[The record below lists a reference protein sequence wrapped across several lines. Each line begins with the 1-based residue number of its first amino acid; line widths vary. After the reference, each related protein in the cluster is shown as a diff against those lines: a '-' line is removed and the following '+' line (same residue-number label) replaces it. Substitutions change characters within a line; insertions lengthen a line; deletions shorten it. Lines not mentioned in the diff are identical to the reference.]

1 MQLGVISLTF
11 NRGEG
16 EFGDESGKGKMKTRT
31 RPSTQEDFAI
41 VERVARI
48 VSSVR
53 GTKPDYRRLAA
64 ELELAIPFDVVG
76 IVLLRHDREGVRV
89 TVCHREEYQ
98 GPTRWTALQHQH
110 PRESSMLGQML
121 QTPRPI
127 LREYENGLDGPPA
140 LCGDALSSDHR
151 LHSTLIV
158 PLIIEERVLGTLEL
172 GTIAP
177 NTYRDEAL
185 QRLVRAVARVLA
197 AAIEGVQLEGKT
209 QIQDRQHQALKDVSF
224 ALTSKMELPTIL
236 DQIVVGLAKSLN
248 VASAIMMYDRQTAL
262 LQVEALAGLDREIFP
277 KICRCNAYVREE
289 CIIGYT
295 LQHHRPSICYDLTT
309 DERFPL
315 NHVYA
320 RELNIHSV
328 YTFPLMTDTTVYG
341 VLLLCS
347 AEPGGFT
354 PLKVDIFS
362 LFASQATLAID
373 TSMLLEAVRQR
384 SLSQESALLSSVS
397 HDLRTPLTTIK
408 AAVTGL
414 LQADLAWSEQARREM
429 LEDVDSETDQLTV
442 MVNALIELSR
452 IEMGALMLEKE
463 WCDIVEVIHGTQ
475 AKLDRRLAVYP
486 MHLDLQPHLPLV
498 YADHAQLERVFYNL
512 LDNAIRH
519 SPEGAEIV
527 IAVDVLE
534 KHESPCV
541 RVRVIDHGR
550 TVPEH
555 ERERI
560 FRSFHYGFR
569 SYGSGLG
576 LAICKGIVE
585 AHQGC
590 IWVEALQNDEG
601 KASGSCF
608 IFTLP
613 IRANSGVSAR
623 ATV

>member
-1 MQLGVISLTF
+1 MQYAPMCYFS
-11 NRGEG
+11 
-16 EFGDESGKGKMKTRT
+16 GDENGKGKMKTRT
-31 RPSTQEDFAI
+31 RPSIQEDFVI
-41 VERVARI
+41 VECVARV

-53 GTKPDYRRLAA
+53 GRSPDYTLLAA

-89 TVCHREEYQ
+89 TVCHREEHQ
-98 GPTRWTALQHQH
+98 GVTHWTPLYLQH
-110 PRESSMLGQML
+110 PRESSMLAQIL
-121 QTPRPI
+121 QVPV
-127 LREYENGLDGPPA
+127 LVVREYENGLDGPPA

-158 PLIIEERVLGTLEL
+158 PLIVEERVLGTLEL
-172 GTIAP
+172 GTVAP

-185 QRLVRAVARVLA
+185 QRLVSAVARVLA

-209 QIQDRQHQALKDVSF
+209 QIQDRQHQALKDVSY

-236 DQIVVGLAKSLN
+236 DQIVVGLVRSLN
-248 VASAIMMYDRQTAL
+248 AAAAIVMYDRQKAL
-262 LQVEALAGLDREIFP
+262 LRVEALAGLDRETFQ
-277 KICRCNAYVREE
+277 KICTCNACVREE

-295 LQHHRPSICYDLTT
+295 IQHRRPATCYDLTT
-309 DERFPL
+309 DVRFPL
-315 NHVYA
+315 NHLDA

-354 PLKVDIFS
+354 PLKADIFS

-373 TSMLLEAVRQR
+373 TSTLLEAVRQR
-384 SLSQESALLSSVS
+384 SLLQESALLSSVS

-414 LQADLAWSEQARREM
+414 LQADIAWSEQTRREV

-452 IEMGALMLEKE
+452 IEMGALVLEKE
-463 WCDIVEVIHGTQ
+463 WCDIVEVIHGAQT
-475 AKLDRRLAVYP
+475 KLDRRLAVYP
-486 MHLDLQPHLPLV
+486 MCLDLPPHLPLV

-512 LDNAIRH
+512 IDNAMRH

-534 KHESPCV
+534 DRASP
-541 RVRVIDHGR
+541 RVRVCVADHGR
-550 TVPEH
+550 AVPEH

-560 FRSFHYGFR
+560 FRAFHYGCR

-576 LAICKGIVE
+576 LAVCKGIVE

-590 IWVEALQNDEG
+590 IWVEAVQNDAG
-601 KASGSCF
+601 KARGSCF

-613 IRANSGVSAR
+613 VRANSVVSAR